1 MCSEVL
7 GAVMDGDELEYD
19 FVCSVPDTL
28 VCKVCLF
35 TAKEPQLTGC
45 CGNNVCKACLCKWK
59 NSKAEDLTRLV
70 PCPVCGTSSVKTFPN
85 KLSDREIR
93 KLHVHC
99 YNKAKGCEW
108 KGEINDIKKHN
119 ENCLHG
125 EVLCPNNCGMKVQ
138 RQCYDLHA
146 EFECPNCEAYCQLCY
161 IIGKKNFIEGE
172 HMDQCPKVVIPCPN
186 DCGAA
191 NILRETMEAHRN
203 SCPLEKL
210 KCEFFAMGC
219 EMELARKD
227 METHNTTMMSKHLG
241 LTKQLLFKTMG
252 KVINVKTALTEAKMQ
267 LADKDKML
275 DETLALAAQNQ
286 WPMKIAS
293 DASKSLFG
301 APPLPLV
308 IRVMGVTRKQRQ
320 RHDWYSNGFLSNIG
334 GYKLRLK
341 VDLTG
346 NRGTHMAVYT
356 EIMHGPKD
364 DILPWPM
371 RGKFVVE
378 LLNQLSDNNHY
389 KKIILY
395 DGATLSSAASR
406 ACRGNKPECWGL
418 PSFISLNRLNSTTA
432 TYQYVKENCI
442 YFKVS
447 YQRL

>member
-1 MCSEVL
+1 
-7 GAVMDGDELEYD
+7 MDGEELEYD

-45 CGNNVCKACLCKWK
+45 CGNNVCKSCLHKWK
-59 NSKAEDLTRLV
+59 NSKAEDLTRLI

-85 KLSDREIR
+85 KLSGREIR

-138 RQCYDLHA
+138 RQFYDLHA

-161 IIGKKNFIEGE
+161 IIGKKNFIEGD

-186 DCGAA
+186 NCGTAS
-191 NILRETMEAHRN
+191 ILREAMKAHRSN
-203 SCPLEKL
+203 CPLEKL
-210 KCEFFAMGC
+210 KCEFYAMGC
-219 EMELARKD
+219 EVEVARED
-227 METHNTTMMSKHLG
+227 MEVHNTTMMPKHLG
-241 LTKQLLFKTMG
+241 LTKQLLHKTTG
-252 KVINVKTALTEAKMQ
+252 KLIYVKTVLSEAKMQ
-267 LADKDKML
+267 LADKDKVL
-275 DETLALAAQNQ
+275 HETLTLAAQNQ

-293 DASKSLFG
+293 DASKSLCG
-301 APPLPLV
+301 APSLPLV

-320 RHDWYSNGFLSNIG
+320 RHDWYSNGFLTNTG

-346 NRGTHMAVYT
+346 NRGIYMAVYT
-356 EIMHGPKD
+356 ELMPGPKD
-364 DILPWPM
+364 DTLPWPM
-371 RGKFVVE
+371 RGKFIVQ
-378 LLNQLSDNNHY
+378 LLNQLSDSDHY
-389 KKIILY
+389 KRVILY
-395 DGATLSSAASR
+395 DATTSSSAA
-406 ACRGNKPECWGL
+406 CRVHHGNKPYCWGV
-418 PSFISLNRLNSTTA
+418 PSFITLNRLNSTT
-432 TYQYVKENCI
+432 TTCQYLKDKCI